1 MPRMSF
7 PEDRVAI
14 AVDLGGTHIR
24 VVTASLGTVTRWRL
38 TARAPDPAD
47 LPRFLRKLWRR
58 WGIKTSAAEALV
70 VGSRGVWTVA
80 ERKWHERRLRR
91 LARRVMVLSDA
102 EAAYLGALGPHP
114 GLLVVAGTGSIVLG
128 RTARGQW
135 IRRGGLGPLLGD
147 EGSAF
152 WIGREWLRTRALV
165 HTLTEARRFAQ
176 RRDAVAQIAAL
187 APGVLARAR
196 RGDRSARRIVAG
208 AQRCLA
214 LLAVEAA
221 RAARLRPPIR
231 VSSAGK
237 LAGNH
242 FFRAG
247 LRRALRRSGLRTR
260 FIPPSDP
267 PVLGGLALALRLCH
281 RQAHEVHRGAA
292 TGFTDDP
299 Q

>member
-1 MPRMSF
+1 MPRVRF

-24 VVTASLGTVTRWRL
+24 VVTASLATAKRWRL

-47 LPRFLRKLWRR
+47 LPSFLGRLWRR
-58 WGIKTSAAEALV
+58 WGIKQSAAEALV
-70 VGSRGVWTVA
+70 VASRGVWTVA

-91 LARRVMVLSDA
+91 LARRVVVLSDA

-128 RTARGQW
+128 RTTRGRW
-135 IRRGGLGPLLGD
+135 IRGGGLGPLLGD

-152 WIGREWLRTRALV
+152 WIGREWLRTRAPV
-165 HTLTEARRFAQ
+165 DTPTEARRFAQ
-176 RRDAVAQIAAL
+176 LPDAVARIAAL

-196 RGDRSARRIVAG
+196 RGNRSARRIVAE

-221 RAARLRPPIR
+221 RAARLRPPIK
-231 VSSAGK
+231 VSWAGS
-237 LAGNH
+237 LAGNN

-260 FIPPSDP
+260 LVPPSDP
-267 PVLGGLALALRLCH
+267 PVHGGLALALRLC
-281 RQAHEVHRGAA
+281 RRRAHEVHPGESYRIY
-292 TGFTDDP
+292 
-299 Q
+299 